1 MPRQKS
7 SSEKTAKTAAKTG
20 WDCLITDCHV
30 ATMAGD
36 EGYGEIRDAAI
47 AVQDGRIAW
56 IGPEDDLPEMAE
68 DALDEVTLNGAWV
81 TPGLIDCHTHLVYG
95 GQRANEFEMRLN
107 GASYEEIAKAG
118 GGIVSTVKATR
129 AASLEDLAESAGR
142 RLESLVEEGVTT
154 IEIKSGYGLDLETE
168 RRMLQAARQLEADYP
183 ISVLTTCLAAHA
195 LPPEYA
201 GRQSDYVDLVCETII
216 PTLAKEGLVD
226 AVDAFCEKIAFTP
239 AETERVF
246 QTAQQL
252 GLPVKLHAEQLSDQ
266 KGAVL
271 AAKYHALSADHVEY
285 VGEDGVEAMAKAGT
299 IAVLLPGA
307 FYCLRETK
315 QPPIDLFRKHGVKMA
330 VSTDSNPGTS
340 PTLSLRLML
349 SMACAFFRLTPQEA
363 LRGVTINA
371 AHALG
376 IGDSHGSLEVGKIA
390 DLAAWQI
397 AQPAELSY
405 WIGGNPCSAVM
416 KSGFWARRSY

>member
-1 MPRQKS
+1 MPRQKPTT
-7 SSEKTAKTAAKTG
+7 EAA

-30 ATMAGD
+30 ATLAGT

-47 AVQDGRIAW
+47 GIQEGRIAW
-56 IGPEDDLPEMAE
+56 IGREEDLPEIAE
-68 DALDEVTLNGAWV
+68 EALDEVSLNGNWV

-95 GQRANEFEMRLN
+95 GQRANEFEMRLH

-129 AASLEDLAESAGR
+129 AASLEELVGSAGK
-142 RLESLVEEGVTT
+142 RLEHLLEEGVTT
-154 IEIKSGYGLDLETE
+154 IEIKSGYGLDLESE
-168 RRMLQAARQLEADYP
+168 RRMLLAARQLEAEYP
-183 ISVLTTCLAAHA
+183 VNVVTTCLAAHA

-201 GRQSDYVDLVCETII
+201 GRQSAYVDLVCETII
-216 PTLAKEGLVD
+216 PTLAQEGLVD

-239 AETERVF
+239 TETERIF
-246 QTAQQL
+246 QTAQKL
-252 GLPVKLHAEQLSDQ
+252 RLPVKLHAEQLSDM

-271 AAKYHALSADHVEY
+271 AAKYEALSADHVEY
-285 VGEDGVEAMAKAGT
+285 VAEDGAEAMGKAGT
-299 IAVLLPGA
+299 VAVLLPGA

-315 QPPIDLFRKHGVKMA
+315 VPPIDLFRKHGVKMA

-363 LRGVTINA
+363 LRGITINA
-371 AHALG
+371 AAALG
-376 IGDSHGSLEVGKIA
+376 IDDTHGSLEVGKVA
-390 DLAAWQI
+390 DLCVWQVS
-397 AQPAELSY
+397 QPAELAY
-405 WIGGNPCSAVM
+405 WIGGNPCRAVM
-416 KSGFWARRSY
+416 KNGFWARRSY

>member
-1 MPRQKS
+1 MARQKNV
-7 SSEKTAKTAAKTG
+7 TDAP

-30 ATMAGD
+30 ATMTGPD
-36 EGYGEIRDAAI
+36 GYGEIRDAAI
-47 AVQDGRIAW
+47 GIQEGRIAW
-56 IGPEDDLPEMAE
+56 IGLEEDLPEIAE
-68 DALDEVTLNGAWV
+68 TALDEVTLNGGWV

-107 GASYEEIAKAG
+107 GASYEEISKAG

-129 AASLEDLAESAGR
+129 AASLEELTESAGR
-142 RLESLVEEGVTT
+142 RLENLIEEGVTT

-168 RRMLQAARQLEADYP
+168 RRMLQAARQLEAEYP
-183 ISVLTTCLAAHA
+183 VNIVTTCLAAHA

-201 GRQSDYVDLVCETII
+201 GRQSEYVDLVCDTII
-216 PTLAKEGLVD
+216 PTLAQEGLVD

-246 QTAQQL
+246 QTAQKL
-252 GLPVKLHAEQLSDQ
+252 RLPVKLHAEQLSDQ

-271 AAKYHALSADHVEY
+271 AAKYGALSADHVEY
-285 VGEDGVEAMAKAGT
+285 IGEDGVLAMAEAGT
-299 IAVLLPGA
+299 VAVLLPGA

-315 QPPIDLFRKHGVKMA
+315 VPPIDLFRQHGVKMA
-330 VSTDSNPGTS
+330 ISTDSNPGTS

-363 LRGVTINA
+363 LRGITINA
-371 AHALG
+371 AAALG
-376 IGDSHGSLEVGKIA
+376 IDDTHGSLEIGKVA
-390 DLAAWQI
+390 DLCVWQI
-397 AQPAELSY
+397 GQPAELAY
-405 WIGGNPCSAVM
+405 WIGGNPCRAVM
-416 KSGFWARRSY
+416 KNGFWARRSY

>member
-1 MPRQKS
+1 MPRQEPS
-7 SSEKTAKTAAKTG
+7 TEQA
-20 WDCLITDCHV
+20 WDCLITECHA

-36 EGYGEIRDAAI
+36 ADYGEIRDAAI
-47 AVQDGRIAW
+47 GIKDGHIVWVGA
-56 IGPEDDLPEMAE
+56 EADLPETAD
-68 DALDEVTLNGAWV
+68 DALDEVTLGGAWV

-95 GQRANEFEMRLN
+95 GQRSNEFEMRLN
-107 GASYEEIAKAG
+107 GASYEEISKAG

-129 AASLEDLAESAGR
+129 AASLEELVASAGR
-142 RLESLVEEGVTT
+142 RLESLAEEGVTT

-183 ISVLTTCLAAHA
+183 VNVMTTCLAAHA

-226 AVDAFCEKIAFTP
+226 AVDAFCEKIAFTL

-246 QTAQQL
+246 QTAQKL

-266 KGAVL
+266 KGAML
-271 AAKYHALSADHVEY
+271 AAKYNALSADHVEY
-285 VGEDGVEAMAKAGT
+285 TGEDGVQAMAASGT
-299 IAVLLPGA
+299 VAVLLPGA

-315 QPPIDLFRKHGVKMA
+315 QPPIELFRKHGVKMA
-330 VSTDSNPGTS
+330 LSTDSNPGTS

-349 SMACAFFRLTPQEA
+349 SMACAFFRMTPQEA
-363 LRGVTINA
+363 LRGITVNA
-371 AHALG
+371 AQALG
-376 IGDSHGSLEVGKIA
+376 LRDSHGSLEIGKVA
-390 DLAAWQI
+390 DLAVWQI
-397 AQPAELSY
+397 GQPAELSY

-416 KSGFWARRSY
+416 KGGFWARRSY

>member
-1 MPRQKS
+1 MARQKNV
-7 SSEKTAKTAAKTG
+7 TDAP

-30 ATMAGD
+30 ATMTGPD
-36 EGYGEIRDAAI
+36 GYGEIRDAAI
-47 AVQDGRIAW
+47 GIQEGRIAW
-56 IGPEDDLPEMAE
+56 IGPEEDLPEIAE
-68 DALDEVTLNGAWV
+68 TALDEVTLNGGWV

-107 GASYEEIAKAG
+107 GASYEEISKAG

-129 AASLEDLAESAGR
+129 AASLEELTESAGR
-142 RLESLVEEGVTT
+142 RLENLIEEGVTT

-168 RRMLQAARQLEADYP
+168 RRMLQAARQLEAEYP
-183 ISVLTTCLAAHA
+183 VNIVTTCLAAHA

-201 GRQSDYVDLVCETII
+201 GRQSEYVDLVCDTII
-216 PTLAKEGLVD
+216 PTLAQEGLVD

-246 QTAQQL
+246 QTAQKL
-252 GLPVKLHAEQLSDQ
+252 RLPVKLHAEQLSDQ

-271 AAKYHALSADHVEY
+271 AAKYGALSADHVEY
-285 VGEDGVEAMAKAGT
+285 IGEDGVLAMAKAGT
-299 IAVLLPGA
+299 VAVLLPGA

-315 QPPIDLFRKHGVKMA
+315 VPPIDLFRQHSVKMA
-330 VSTDSNPGTS
+330 ISTDSNPGTS

-363 LRGVTINA
+363 LRGITINA
-371 AHALG
+371 AAALG
-376 IGDSHGSLEVGKIA
+376 IDDTHGSLEIGKVA
-390 DLAAWQI
+390 DLCVWQI
-397 AQPAELSY
+397 GQPAELAY
-405 WIGGNPCSAVM
+405 WIGGNPCRAVM
-416 KSGFWARRSY
+416 KNGFWARRSY